1 MLLTSL
7 YAANRTETV
16 QICCIKTA
24 FHQFLCNLRL
34 KPEKHIHPDCPA
46 KNQDIPG
53 HQQEEGP
60 LFVLIERVKR
70 NIQIQDCKDAKGPD
84 MKIPLFMIM
93 ALAGRDGRPFFRR
106 EKEMEP
112 DKNRKQDSQGV
123 YTVDR

>member
-1 MLLTSL
+1 MSTSVVL
-7 YAANRTETV
+7 KQVFINFYAT
-16 QICCIKTA
+16 
-24 FHQFLCNLRL
+24 LGL
-34 KPEKHIHPDCPA
+34 KPEMHIHPDGPA
-46 KNQDIPG
+46 NNQDIPG

-60 LFVLIERVKR
+60 LFVLIERIKR
-70 NIQIQDCKDAKGPD
+70 NIQIQDCKYAKGPD

-112 DKNRKQDSQGV
+112 DKNRKQNRQGV